1 MSNLVAA
8 IASTTSDDLHLLR
21 QIFTSVDADSCPNHY
36 NFHMHTVC
44 SDGKL
49 TPIAL
54 MEQAVAIGL
63 QAFAITDH
71 HSLAGF
77 ELAKTW
83 LEDWRWRHPMP
94 LNGRSSSTF
103 QGLAHP
109 RLFTGIEITALL
121 GETEVH
127 ILGYGFVPDHG
138 ALAPYLEGYGA
149 RSTLQPAGLVIAAIQ
164 QAGGLAVLAH
174 PARYR
179 LPLADL
185 IADAASLGVDGVEA
199 YYAYTNPGIWSSCPI
214 HTPPVLELAH
224 HYGLLTTCG
233 TDTHGLNLLRRL

>member
-1 MSNLVAA
+1 MSNLIAA
-8 IASTTSDDLHLLR
+8 IASTTSDDLQLLR
-21 QIFTSVDADSCPNHY
+21 QIFTSVDAESCPNHY
-36 NFHMHTVC
+36 NFHMHTIC

-54 MEQAVAIGL
+54 MEQVVAIGL

-77 ELAKTW
+77 ELAKSW

-94 LNGRSSSTF
+94 LNSRLPTAS

-127 ILGYGFVPDHG
+127 ILGYGFVPDHE
-138 ALAPYLEGYGA
+138 ALAPYLQGYGA
-149 RSTLQPAGLVIAAIQ
+149 RSTLQPADLVIASIQ
-164 QAGGLAVLAH
+164 RAGGLAVLAH

-179 LPLADL
+179 LPLVDL
-185 IADAASLGVDGVEA
+185 IADVANLGVDGVEA
-199 YYAYTNPGIWSSCPI
+199 YYAYTNPGSWSPCPI

-233 TDTHGLNLLRRL
+233 TDTHGVNLLRRL